1 MIHQH
6 FLKTYHVTDRDDGKV
21 HRIRA
26 ARFRIDRG
34 RAGGPPASAEN
45 VRAEDKIFVRIE
57 RLAWTNHVVPPAGLS
72 GVLADP
78 SGMSIARERM
88 DDEDGIV
95 FRGVQLAV
103 GLISD
108 LHGRECNAALK
119 CDRGKLDS
127 LRFGDHRSADTKY
140 SAFVSDDSNRYGR
153 ANNVLLCGDH
163 WRPAAL
169 LNFTP
174 CRLHHLMDFFEYS
187 VDARNRHLD
196 RHARSIL
203 LCSARRWTATGP
215 KASEAQL

>member
-45 VRAEDKIFVRIE
+45 VRAEYKIFVRIE

-72 GVLADP
+72 GVLAD
-78 SGMSIARERM
+78 SRGMRIAGERM
-88 DDEDGIV
+88 DDEDGVV
-95 FRGVQLAV
+95 FRCVQLTV

-108 LHGRECNAALK
+108 LHGRERNAAVE
-119 CDRGKLDS
+119 RNGRELDS

-140 SAFVSDDSNRYGR
+140 WTFVSDDSNRADG
-153 ANNVLLCGDH
+153 G
-163 WRPAAL
+163 
-169 LNFTP
+169 
-174 CRLHHLMDFFEYS
+174 
-187 VDARNRHLD
+187 
-196 RHARSIL
+196 
-203 LCSARRWTATGP
+203 
-215 KASEAQL
+215 